1 MPFVSFSCLLPWVE
15 RTPEQC
21 WIEVPRIDILFFSWF
36 QSQKSSF
43 SPVCVLLVAAFFTD
57 GLYQIEEISFIFCLL
72 NIFIMKE
79 CWILANAI
87 SVTVEIIIWFVSLIL
102 LICYLIID
110 WWTTD
115 VDFCVLNQ
123 FCNPGGKSQL
133 ILLCEYWYSWYI

>member
-1 MPFVSFSCLLPWVE
+1 M
-15 RTPEQC
+15 
-21 WIEVPRIDILFFSWF
+21 
-36 QSQKSSF
+36 
-43 SPVCVLLVAAFFTD
+43 LLVAAFFTD

-110 WWTTD
+110 
-115 VDFCVLNQ
+115 
-123 FCNPGGKSQL
+123 
-133 ILLCEYWYSWYI
+133 